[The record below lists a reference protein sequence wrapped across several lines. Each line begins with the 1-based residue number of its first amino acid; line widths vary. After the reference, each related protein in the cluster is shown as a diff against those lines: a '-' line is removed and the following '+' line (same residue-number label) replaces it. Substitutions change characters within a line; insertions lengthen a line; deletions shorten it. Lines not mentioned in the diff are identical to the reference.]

1 MKAWARSAA
10 LLLLAMLS
18 ASLFATAQSRDLAG
32 YSETA
37 APSPTVQVTSEVED
51 QQPSQNVSKIATDR
65 SDSAKTSSTDDQ
77 NPTTPPAVSQPSKWP
92 EPVADSAPY
101 TYTLF
106 DLLEYQRLRGDI
118 SAFRWSILGWRGGD
132 AQRFWFKSE
141 GEQYSSSRIGGE
153 ADVQALYGKAISP
166 YFDLQAGLRY
176 EEHFEVKN
184 AGRVFAVLAL
194 QGLAPY
200 RLDFEPE
207 LFLSNKG
214 KFSARVTASTDL
226 LITQRLILQPR
237 LETNLSFQRDRSFGV
252 DPGFNDAE
260 VGLRARYEIRREF
273 APYVGISFRQ
283 DYGATAART
292 VREGGISNQL
302 QFVFGIRLWH

>member
-1 MKAWARSAA
+1 MTARGRSAA

-18 ASLFATAQSRDLAG
+18 TSLSSNAQSRDLAG
-32 YSETA
+32 YSGML
-37 APSPTVQVTSEVED
+37 PPPPTVPSTSEVED
-51 QQPSQNVSKIATDR
+51 QRPSKNVSKIETNR
-65 SDSAKTSSTDDQ
+65 SDSGNASSTGDDK
-77 NPTTPPAVSQPSKWP
+77 NPTTPPTASQPKWP
-92 EPVADSAPY
+92 EPVADSESY
-101 TYTLF
+101 TYTLL
-106 DLLEYQRLRGDI
+106 DLLEYQRLRGNI
-118 SAFRWSILGWRGGD
+118 NVFRWSVLGWRGGD
-132 AQRFWFKSE
+132 VQRFWFKSE

-153 ADVQALYGKAISP
+153 ADVQALYGRAISP

-176 EEHFEVKN
+176 EEHFEQKN

-200 RLDFEPE
+200 RFDFEPE

-226 LITQRLILQPR
+226 LVTQRLIVQPR
-237 LETNLSFQRDRSFGV
+237 IETNLSFQRDRSFGV

-260 VGLRARYEIRREF
+260 VGLRVRCEIRREF
-273 APYVGISFRQ
+273 APYAGISFRQ
-283 DYGATAART
+283 DFGTTAART

-302 QFVFGIRLWH
+302 QFVFGIRVWH